1 MRYDLR
7 QWDPKAIL
15 VSPSLLA
22 ADFSDLRTEL
32 RRMEDAGADLLHLD
46 VMDGHLVPNLS
57 FGVPVIAALRDHS
70 DLLFDVHL
78 MIDEPGRYAAAFAK
92 AGADHLTFH
101 VECQEDPMQ
110 VIRQI
115 REAGCTVGMSLKPAT
130 PPEALLPY
138 LPLIDLVL
146 VMSVEPGFGG
156 QSFRR
161 DQMPKVAALR
171 KYIDDAGL
179 PVHLEIDG
187 GIDPVTVKEARAAG
201 ANMFVAGTAVF
212 RAPDGAAAAIA
223 KLKEA

>member
-1 MRYDLR
+1 MLYDLR
-7 QWDPKAIL
+7 QWDQHRIL

-22 ADFSDLRTEL
+22 ADFADLRTEL
-32 RRMEDAGADLLHLD
+32 RRIEDGGAELLHLD
-46 VMDGHLVPNLS
+46 VMDGQFVPNIS
-57 FGVPVIAALRDHS
+57 FGVPVISALRKHS
-70 DLLFDVHL
+70 NLVFDTHL
-78 MIDEPGRYAAAFAK
+78 MIEEPGRYAEAFAK

-101 VECQEDPMQ
+101 VECKEDPLQ

-130 PPEALLPY
+130 PPEALYPY

-161 DQMPKVAALR
+161 DQMPKVAAFR

-187 GIDPVTVKEARAAG
+187 GIDPVTVREAREAG

-212 RAPDGAAAAIA
+212 RAPGGAAEAIA
-223 KLKEA
+223 KLKN